1 MLYFFINLDID
12 GPGSITSI
20 SELEILS
27 TTIAPPPPV
36 VVAIPILLPLAIAL
50 FLNKFGTS
58 INVSKISILEMPLYL
73 INALKDS
80 SEPAI
85 APV

>member
-1 MLYFFINLDID
+1 MLCFFINLDID
-12 GPGSITSI
+12 DLGFTTSI

-36 VVAIPILLPLAIAL
+36 VVAIPTLLPFGITV

-58 INVSKISILEMPLYL
+58 IKVSKISTLVIPLCL
-73 INALKDS
+73 MNALKAS